1 MCSYYYVQED
11 VCCVVYGVVPIWHAG
26 NMCALG
32 LKCLKWLGLQKQIE
46 NVVIWRTHRTNIGL
60 DQLLKEDLNG
70 ERGSDGHMKDSWF
83 TCLKSEFGVAPSHCS
98 FFLELYPSNLE
109 NRVGFPPLEPT
120 PGFLWQ
126 CVWGV
131 IDHHLKRC
139 VRFGLIRSYQWDWWD
154 IAIHKT
160 VKGTASNLFWLI
172 WQIQDAQNE
181 LADVREQVAR
191 GPGDLWGCV
200 IQDV

>member
-1 MCSYYYVQED
+1 
-11 VCCVVYGVVPIWHAG
+11 
-26 NMCALG
+26 
-32 LKCLKWLGLQKQIE
+32 
-46 NVVIWRTHRTNIGL
+46 L

-131 IDHHLKRC
+131 IDHHRFS
-139 VRFGLIRSYQWDWWD
+139 VRFGLISEIGEILQSTKQSKVPP
-154 IAIHKT
+154 AI
-160 VKGTASNLFWLI
+160 FF
-172 WQIQDAQNE
+172 D
-181 LADVREQVAR
+181 
-191 GPGDLWGCV
+191 
-200 IQDV
+200 